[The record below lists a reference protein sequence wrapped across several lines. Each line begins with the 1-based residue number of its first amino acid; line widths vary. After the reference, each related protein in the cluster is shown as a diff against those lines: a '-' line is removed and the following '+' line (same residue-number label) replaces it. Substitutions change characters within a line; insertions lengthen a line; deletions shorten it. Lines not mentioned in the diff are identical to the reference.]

1 VVVVPMMVGIEIVGV
16 MMVVGSGIIVIGVG
30 KAVL

>member
-1 VVVVPMMVGIEIVGV
+1 VVVVPMMVGIEIARV
-16 MMVVGSGIIVIGVG
+16 MMVVGSRIIVIGVG